1 MLASEHL
8 SKDMS
13 ILFILASFFNRV
25 GRQKV
30 EKTIMPNINK
40 SFFLLI
46 EGLLKSL
53 NLGEKN
59 GYSKKNIQKSTG
71 WTASY

>member
-1 MLASEHL
+1 
-8 SKDMS
+8 MS